1 MKKLIIASF
10 VILGL
15 VACDDLADLNVDT
28 KNPQEVPAGSLFA
41 NATVTLFDFLAS
53 TNVNVNNFR
62 LYAQQWAQT
71 TYADESNYEVNERN
85 VTGRAWDRMYATV
98 IRDTRDAKALVEA
111 DALLSPEKKAA
122 QLAIME
128 VVEIYAFHVLVDLF
142 GDVPYSAALGDDVT
156 PAYDNDADIYASL
169 ASRLDAAISNLSGD
183 SGMGSF
189 DLLYGGDADAW
200 NVVANSLKLR
210 MAIRLADV
218 DAGTAKTMAE
228 QAIPNVFSSSAQN
241 FSMVYQSS
249 TPNTNPLWE
258 DLVQSGRS
266 DFIAA
271 STLVDAMYDLGDPR
285 LDLYYKDP
293 QTITD
298 SVAGTSET
306 RILGGSYGDNN
317 NYSAFSHPGTSLLDP
332 TFPGT
337 ILSYTEVQ
345 FLLADAAERGFAGTG
360 TAADHYAM
368 GITSSIIEWG
378 GTQADA
384 DAYLANPD
392 VAYETAAGNWK
403 EKIALQKWIAL
414 YNQGLEA
421 WTTYRFYDAP
431 FLPMAV
437 QAQKFPPARYT
448 YPVTEYSLNEVSVGA
463 ASSAIGG
470 DDLHTSKVF
479 WDAN

>member
-10 VILGL
+10 VIFGL

-41 NATVTLFDFLAS
+41 NATVTLFDFLSS

-98 IRDTRDAKALVEA
+98 IRDTRDAKALIEA
-111 DALLSPEKKAA
+111 DAVLAPAKKAA

-142 GDVPYSAALGDDVT
+142 GDVPYSAALGEDVT
-156 PAYDNDADIYASL
+156 PSYDNDADIYAAL
-169 ASRLDAAISNLSGD
+169 ATRLDAAIANLNGD

-189 DLLYGGDADAW
+189 DLIYGGDANAW
-200 NVVANSLKLR
+200 NKVANSLKLR
-210 MAIRLADV
+210 MAIRMADV
-218 DAGTAKTMAE
+218 DAGKAKTMAE
-228 QAIPNVFSSSAQN
+228 QAIPNVLASSADDFQIT
-241 FSMVYQSS
+241 YQSS

-271 STLVDAMYDLGDPR
+271 GTLVDYMFDLEDPR
-285 LDLYYKDP
+285 LALYYEDP
-293 QTITD
+293 ITLTD
-298 SVAGTSET
+298 TVAGTSET
-306 RILGGSYGDNN
+306 RILGGAYGDNN
-317 NYSAFSHPGTSLLDP
+317 NYNAFSHPGSIQKDP
-332 TFPGT
+332 THPGT

-345 FLLADAAERGFAGTG
+345 FLLADAAERGFSGTG

-368 GITSSIIEWG
+368 GITNSIIEWG

-384 DAYLANPD
+384 DTYLANAD

-414 YNQGLEA
+414 YDQGMEA

-431 FLPMAV
+431 FMPMAV

-448 YPVTEYSLNEVSVGA
+448 YPVTEYSLNEISVAA